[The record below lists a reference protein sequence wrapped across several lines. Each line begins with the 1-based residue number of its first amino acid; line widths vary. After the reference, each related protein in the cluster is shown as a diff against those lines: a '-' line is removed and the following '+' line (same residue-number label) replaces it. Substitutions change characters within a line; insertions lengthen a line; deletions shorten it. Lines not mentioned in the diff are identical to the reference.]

1 MRSQYNKVNYV
12 LYEHRQSNPPKKN
25 PPPQKK
31 KIGTQMEKEL
41 SQTEI
46 LRAYF
51 RNLNIL
57 ILT

>member
-12 LYEHRQSNPPKKN
+12 LYEHRQSKPPKKN
-25 PPPQKK
+25 PPQKK
-31 KIGTQMEKEL
+31 FGTQMEKEL